1 MIPIATLNEEKIK
14 LNTLIDNK
22 LLELKNFIKNQNCKD
37 ISELSYHMNNEC
49 EAICQDIK
57 KIIHNNFPLQD
68 INILNGLGQNSS
80 SNQIN
85 FLLHCELSRR
95 SNEYYNICSSHLKN
109 SPLSAL

>member
-1 MIPIATLNEEKIK
+1 MATLNEEKIK

-37 ISELSYHMNNEC
+37 TSELSYHMNNEC

-57 KIIHNNFPLQD
+57 KIIHNNFPLKD
-68 INILNGLGQNSS
+68 IIIIILNGLGQNSS

-85 FLLHCELSRR
+85 FLLHCELSQR
-95 SNEYYNICSSHLKN
+95 SNEFYSLCSSYLNN